1 MKTSEAILSWYDV
14 SPEVKQLLVAAAQ
27 NWENTSESE
36 QYIYQA
42 LAKNETNLDV
52 LVAAYRYFFY
62 KNNNAMALN
71 VALKVIEKIKAIEHF
86 PESWEQLKPI
96 LQNRREESNIRLY
109 LNAYSASGFVLARL
123 GEREKAQEI
132 ASRVKEID
140 DKNEFGASV
149 IWDILTNPEE
159 EED

>member
-1 MKTSEAILSWYDV
+1 MKTSEPILSWYDV

>member
-1 MKTSEAILSWYDV
+1 MKTSEPILSWYDV

-36 QYIYQA
+36 RYIYQA

-62 KNNNAMALN
+62 KNNNPMALN

-86 PESWEQLKPI
+86 PESWKQLKPI
-96 LQNRREESNIRLY
+96 LQNRREDPNIRLY

-149 IWDILTNPEE
+149 ILDILTNPEE
-159 EED
+159 EEE